1 MPKSWHGGPLLQTYV
16 IVLLLLTGAS
26 AEDEQQPIA
35 QPDFAIYHTK
45 YVLLL
50 HLLACPG
57 ISPVRLPS
65 STSCTLG
72 VPPCCREQIL
82 EEVDNIA
89 KANPHIMKVRGFFQ
103 YCSCQERTSAGVLM
117 SAVCPPP
124 QVENVEYGDES
135 SDPPYRANMK
145 VSASNLHH

>member
-1 MPKSWHGGPLLQTYV
+1 MPKSRHGGPLLQTYV
-16 IVLLLLTGAS
+16 IVLFLLAGAS

-57 ISPVRLPS
+57 MSPVRLPS
-65 STSCTLG
+65 PTSCTLE

-89 KANPHIMKVRGFFQ
+89 KANPHIMKVRGSSQ
-103 YCSCQERTSAGVLM
+103 CCGCHQRTS
-117 SAVCPPP
+117 
-124 QVENVEYGDES
+124 ENVS
-135 SDPPYRANMK
+135 
-145 VSASNLHH
+145 

>member
-1 MPKSWHGGPLLQTYV
+1 MPKAPHGGPLLQTYV
-16 IVLLLLTGAS
+16 IVLFLLTGAS

-57 ISPVRLPS
+57 MSSVRLPPP
-65 STSCTLG
+65 TSCTSG
-72 VPPCCREQIL
+72 VLPCCREQIL

-89 KANPHIMKVRGFFQ
+89 KANPHIMKVRRFSQ
-103 YCSCQERTSAGVLM
+103 YCSCQRRTSEGEFM
-117 SAVCPPP
+117 SAGCTPL